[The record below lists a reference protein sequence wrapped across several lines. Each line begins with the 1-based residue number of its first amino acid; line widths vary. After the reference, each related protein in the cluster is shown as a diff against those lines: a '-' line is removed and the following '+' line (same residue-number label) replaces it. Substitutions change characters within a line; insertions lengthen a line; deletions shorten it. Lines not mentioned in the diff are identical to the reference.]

1 MADAKMPFLSH
12 LEELRTRLIRSFVA
26 IGLGFLLAFN
36 FSEPILGL
44 LKRPLTATLVLQRTP
59 PFLTWARRTQGFELV
74 FLAPAEAFWMH
85 LKIAFFSGLLLALPF
100 VLYEIWK
107 FIEPGLLSHEKRF
120 ALPFLILGSLFFFFG
135 LLFCFY
141 VVLPFALNF
150 LLTYKTQHLKPMIS
164 IGNYVDFTLKFL
176 LAFGLVFELPLAIGI
191 GARMGLVTPQFL
203 TKNRKYAILINFT
216 LAAILTPT
224 PDVFNQTLMALPMCL
239 LYEIGILVAKVVV
252 RRKKPV
258 VEEAAEGA

>member
-26 IGLGFLLAFN
+26 IGLGFLLTFN
-36 FSEPILGL
+36 FSEPILGF
-44 LKRPLTATLVLQRTP
+44 LKKPLTTNLVFQRIP
-59 PFLTWARRTQGFELV
+59 PFLTWAQRTQSFELV

-85 LKIAFFSGLLLALPF
+85 LKIAFFSGLLLAFPF

-107 FIEPGLLSHEKRF
+107 FVEPGLLSHEKRF
-120 ALPFLILGSLFFFFG
+120 ALPFLILGSLCFFFG

-164 IGNYVDFTLKFL
+164 IGNYVDFTVKFL

-191 GARMGLVTPQFL
+191 AARMNLVTSQFL
-203 TKNRKYAILINFT
+203 ARNRKYAILINFA

-239 LYEIGILVAKVVV
+239 LYEIGILAAKVVA

-258 VEEAAEGA
+258 VEEATGEA